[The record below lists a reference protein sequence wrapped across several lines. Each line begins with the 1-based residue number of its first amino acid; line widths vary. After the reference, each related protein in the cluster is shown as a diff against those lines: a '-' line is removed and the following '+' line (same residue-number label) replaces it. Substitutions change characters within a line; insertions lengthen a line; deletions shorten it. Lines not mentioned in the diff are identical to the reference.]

1 MSPDTLSAYCHSQ
14 LIVAMRSLQH
24 VTSCFLRSCE
34 SPNSFFKFPGTAC
47 MATPAEQ
54 LESFLVAKEIFDL
67 LRAAGVE
74 SISDYIGLY
83 AESEYED
90 GLKEWT
96 DKSTNFQGNKIQLSR
111 LRIAWATGRK
121 ELLRDTPAGATDDA
135 DLEAPLPVDVRKK
148 QDEVF
153 QQKYQLKLPL
163 ELTPAPPLFN
173 RHFREF
179 RKQAKTLDELAKV
192 KSALDTS
199 LSSSQSSKATF
210 PDALAFLRA
219 HQVLLNSWAMT
230 ATSDRQSKL
239 HVQST
244 MVTDFSLS
252 DALAYHVFVTDRLRA
267 HPGPAE
273 AAIQWTLDRDRQT
286 RQAALSLY
294 AEGWP
299 TCEALRVAREQKTAV
314 LWQIGPVGALADAQA
329 RPAKRPKTGPAGPQI
344 DPSTHIAFD
353 EADLC
358 KKWNDGKCTKRQKDC
373 PDQKLHRCS
382 FRMASGCL
390 CGAWQ
395 HS

>member
-1 MSPDTLSAYCHSQ
+1 
-14 LIVAMRSLQH
+14 
-24 VTSCFLRSCE
+24 
-34 SPNSFFKFPGTAC
+34 

-135 DLEAPLPVDVRKK
+135 DLEAPLPVDARKK

-163 ELTPAPPLFN
+163 ELTPAPPLCN

-273 AAIQWTLDRDRQT
+273 AAIQWTLDRDRTQKAGPCV
-286 RQAALSLY
+286 RL
-294 AEGWP
+294 
-299 TCEALRVAREQKTAV
+299 CVLRVNRRQQFCGKLA
-314 LWQIGPVGALADAQA
+314 LWELWLTLKLDLPSV
-329 RPAKRPKTGPAGPQI
+329 PKLGLLG
-344 DPSTHIAFD
+344 
-353 EADLC
+353 
-358 KKWNDGKCTKRQKDC
+358 R
-373 PDQKLHRCS
+373 R
-382 FRMASGCL
+382 
-390 CGAWQ
+390 
-395 HS
+395 